1 MKLYRLA
8 IVVSIAA
15 ALILAFYQR
24 PPNDTPD
31 MAQTNM
37 KLTSPAFGPGEPIPS
52 VYTCDGAN
60 KLPPLSFEGV
70 PAEAKSLAL
79 VADDPDV
86 PKDLMPEGVFDHLVV
101 FNIPPKT
108 EGVKDVDT
116 VVPGTYGNNGAGQA
130 AYAGP
135 CPPDREHRYFFRLYA
150 LDTQLALKKGATK
163 KELLEAMEGHVIA
176 KAELM
181 GTYERQKKE

>member
-1 MKLYRLA
+1 MKWSIIVTLA
-8 IVVSIAA
+8 IVVLV
-15 ALILAFYQR
+15 ALIALFNA
-24 PPNDTPD
+24 PVNTP
-31 MAQTNM
+31 ATTTM
-37 KLTSPAFGPGEPIPS
+37 KLTSIAFEAGGKIPPQ
-52 VYTCDGAN
+52 YTCDGDN
-60 KLPPLSFEGV
+60 KMMPLSFDGV

-79 VADDPDV
+79 TIDDPDV
-86 PKDLMPEGVFDHLVV
+86 PKDRVPSGVFDHLVV

-108 EGVKDVDT
+108 EGVKETDT
-116 VVPGTYGNNGAGQA
+116 TVPGTYGNNGAGQP

-163 KELLEAMEGHVIA
+163 EELLADMEGHVIA

-181 GTYERQKKE
+181 GTYERQQKE